1 MQREAEGK
9 RRNLLRAISI
19 LYLGSNYLHTYIH
32 TVTKSKDIFGFLQPI

>member
-19 LYLGSNYLHTYIH
+19 LYLGSNYLHTH
-32 TVTKSKDIFGFLQPI
+32 CDKK